1 MADGRG
7 GARPGA
13 GRPPG
18 SLNKATEDRAE
29 IFRRVMAVAFGEFS
43 QEFIDSLSPAQAMR
57 VAMRIAFRNKLVPE
71 GLQLAKDAAPYF
83 DRKLAPMEVQ
93 QSEDD
98 RTVVIKGGLPED

>member
-1 MADGRG
+1 MPAGASPGERRG
-7 GARPGA
+7 GRAA
-13 GRPPG
+13 GTP
-18 SLNKATEDRAE
+18 NKATEERTE

-83 DRKLAPMEVQ
+83 DRKLAPMEAQ
-93 QSEDD
+93 QSDEDK
-98 RTVVIKGGLPED
+98 TVTIKGGLPDD